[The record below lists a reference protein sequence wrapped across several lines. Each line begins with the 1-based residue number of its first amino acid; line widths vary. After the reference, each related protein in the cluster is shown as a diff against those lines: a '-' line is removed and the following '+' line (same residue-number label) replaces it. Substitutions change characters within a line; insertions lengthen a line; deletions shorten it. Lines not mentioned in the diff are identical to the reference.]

1 MNEYFEFWEKTK
13 EELQKIPLDIHRRV
27 IDYPLENVQVE
38 QVDFLSFLGERI
50 FGYLL
55 LPKTAGKQPIVIDC
69 LGYMNHIQEPWQ
81 FAHWTQIGC
90 ACFVIDNRGQGGLTK
105 DRVPYQT
112 IWHEAPMGRGFLDK
126 ADWYQRRLFADH
138 LRSVEVVRT
147 FTEIN
152 QDQIILRG
160 GSQGGGVVLMVNSL
174 VDFPILATF
183 ADVPSHSC
191 LENRV
196 AEGTGSYQIIH
207 QYLQEHPQAHE
218 KIAAVLP
225 YFDSRHFV
233 SQIKNPV
240 FASVGSH
247 DPICPM
253 KDFFPSYHQ
262 IKARKAVR
270 VYWKKGHGGGET
282 TQIRREM
289 RQIQQLLQEVKN
301 ENSYV

>member
-1 MNEYFEFWEKTK
+1 
-13 EELQKIPLDIHRRV
+13 
-27 IDYPLENVQVE
+27 
-38 QVDFLSFLGERI
+38 
-50 FGYLL
+50 
-55 LPKTAGKQPIVIDC
+55 
-69 LGYMNHIQEPWQ
+69 
-81 FAHWTQIGC
+81 
-90 ACFVIDNRGQGGLTK
+90 
-105 DRVPYQT
+105 
-112 IWHEAPMGRGFLDK
+112 MGRGFLDK
-126 ADWYQRRLFADH
+126 EDWYQRRLFADH

-160 GSQGGGVVLMVNSL
+160 GSQGWRSVNGEQFSRL
-174 VDFPILATF
+174 PDFSYFCRCSKSFLF
-183 ADVPSHSC
+183 R
-191 LENRV
+191 NRV

-253 KDFFPSYHQ
+253 KDFSLL
-262 IKARKAVR
+262 I
-270 VYWKKGHGGGET
+270 
-282 TQIRREM
+282 IR
-289 RQIQQLLQEVKN
+289 
-301 ENSYV
+301 

>member
-1 MNEYFEFWEKTK
+1 
-13 EELQKIPLDIHRRV
+13 
-27 IDYPLENVQVE
+27 
-38 QVDFLSFLGERI
+38 
-50 FGYLL
+50 
-55 LPKTAGKQPIVIDC
+55 
-69 LGYMNHIQEPWQ
+69 GYMNHIQEPWQ

-126 ADWYQRRLFADH
+126 EDWYQRRLFADH

-196 AEGTGSYQIIH
+196 A
-207 QYLQEHPQAHE
+207 
-218 KIAAVLP
+218 
-225 YFDSRHFV
+225 
-233 SQIKNPV
+233 
-240 FASVGSH
+240 
-247 DPICPM
+247 
-253 KDFFPSYHQ
+253 
-262 IKARKAVR
+262 
-270 VYWKKGHGGGET
+270 
-282 TQIRREM
+282 
-289 RQIQQLLQEVKN
+289 
-301 ENSYV
+301 

>member
-1 MNEYFEFWEKTK
+1 MAKDQGRTS
-13 EELQKIPLDIHRRV
+13 KIPLDIHRRV

-126 ADWYQRRLFADH
+126 EDWYQRRLFADH

-160 GSQGGGVVLMVNSL
+160 GSQG
-174 VDFPILATF
+174 
-183 ADVPSHSC
+183 
-191 LENRV
+191 V
-196 AEGTGSYQIIH
+196 A
-207 QYLQEHPQAHE
+207 
-218 KIAAVLP
+218 
-225 YFDSRHFV
+225 
-233 SQIKNPV
+233 
-240 FASVGSH
+240 
-247 DPICPM
+247 
-253 KDFFPSYHQ
+253 
-262 IKARKAVR
+262 
-270 VYWKKGHGGGET
+270 
-282 TQIRREM
+282 
-289 RQIQQLLQEVKN
+289 
-301 ENSYV
+301 

>member
-1 MNEYFEFWEKTK
+1 
-13 EELQKIPLDIHRRV
+13 
-27 IDYPLENVQVE
+27 
-38 QVDFLSFLGERI
+38 
-50 FGYLL
+50 
-55 LPKTAGKQPIVIDC
+55 
-69 LGYMNHIQEPWQ
+69 
-81 FAHWTQIGC
+81 
-90 ACFVIDNRGQGGLTK
+90 
-105 DRVPYQT
+105 
-112 IWHEAPMGRGFLDK
+112 MGRGFLDK
-126 ADWYQRRLFADH
+126 EDWYQRRLFADH

-253 KDFFPSYHQ
+253 KDFF
-262 IKARKAVR
+262 
-270 VYWKKGHGGGET
+270 
-282 TQIRREM
+282 
-289 RQIQQLLQEVKN
+289 LLII
-301 ENSYV
+301 S

>member
-1 MNEYFEFWEKTK
+1 
-13 EELQKIPLDIHRRV
+13 
-27 IDYPLENVQVE
+27 
-38 QVDFLSFLGERI
+38 
-50 FGYLL
+50 
-55 LPKTAGKQPIVIDC
+55 
-69 LGYMNHIQEPWQ
+69 
-81 FAHWTQIGC
+81 
-90 ACFVIDNRGQGGLTK
+90 
-105 DRVPYQT
+105 
-112 IWHEAPMGRGFLDK
+112 
-126 ADWYQRRLFADH
+126 
-138 LRSVEVVRT
+138 
-147 FTEIN
+147 
-152 QDQIILRG
+152 
-160 GSQGGGVVLMVNSL
+160 MVNSL

-253 KDFFPSYHQ
+253 KDFPFLSSD
-262 IKARKAVR
+262 KG
-270 VYWKKGHGGGET
+270 KKSSQSVLEK
-282 TQIRREM
+282 RPWWR
-289 RQIQQLLQEVKN
+289 
-301 ENSYV
+301 